1 MKIIDPI
8 NVKTFDLKEAIS
20 TMLGA
25 RLQLGQTLYF
35 TFQTINKNMKKHK
48 YTLAQ
53 FLRIISFSY
62 PRMSRRSL
70 SRSYR
75 VFERLVVE
83 CGFWITDLQEIDFI
97 LMSKVAECRNI
108 MALTRREIIVQIR
121 DRTEAGDSYAQISK
135 KLDGILAH
143 YREHPPRIPE
153 GVLDFDHRLSDVKMH
168 FNLTDSA
175 KDPPPAPLNV
185 PMDFPGLDL
194 PRVVLPWDK
203 PEPE

>member
-108 MALTRREIIVQIR
+108 MALTRREIIVQIC
-121 DRTEAGDSYAQISK
+121 DRIEAGDSYAQISK
-135 KLDGILAH
+135 KLDKTLAAL
-143 YREHPPRIPE
+143 RDSPPRLPE
-153 GVLDFDHRLSDVKMH
+153 VVLDTDHRLADMKMD
-168 FNLTDSA
+168 FRLVNSA
-175 KDPPPAPLNV
+175 KDPPPATPQL
-185 PMDFPGLDL
+185 PADYFDL
-194 PRVVLPWDK
+194 GMPRVVLPGDK